1 MTKRAA
7 VLLPSQLRHL
17 LRVTEATSRHPERDA
32 VILWLGFSCGL
43 RVTEIARLTV
53 ADVMLP
59 SGRLRGEVSLR
70 AEITKGCRQRLA
82 YLTHAKLIAALDRY
96 IDWRKAKHF
105 GCSLDARQ
113 FRGLMPETRLILT
126 WKGGPYELS
135 TKRTTNSAGES
146 VEYLAADSLQT
157 YIKGLCRAAGLPL
170 ASSHS
175 GRRTFASRLL
185 AAGESLE
192 VVQQLLGHSELDH
205 VMPYLEVSDDILREM
220 FERCYDYA
228 QVHSDGS

>member
-7 VLLPSQLRHL
+7 TLLPSQLRHL

-32 VILWLGFSCGL
+32 LVLFLGFTCGM

-53 ADVMLP
+53 SDVLLP
-59 SGRLRGEVSLR
+59 SGKLRDEISLR

-82 YLTHAKLIAALDRY
+82 YLTNAKLIDSMERY
-96 IDWRKAKHF
+96 ITWRKAKGF
-105 GCSLDARQ
+105 GCSLDGRQ
-113 FRGLMPETRLILT
+113 YRGLMPQTTLILT
-126 WKGGPYELS
+126 WKGGAYELT
-135 TKRTTNSAGES
+135 TKRIMNQAGEV
-146 VEYLAADSLQT
+146 VEYQSADSLLT
-157 YIKGLCRAAGLPL
+157 YIKGLYRAAGLPL

-192 VVQQLLGHSELDH
+192 TVQILLGHSELDH
-205 VMPYLEVSDDILREM
+205 VTPYLEVRESTLREM
-220 FERCYDYA
+220 FE
-228 QVHSDGS
+228 VVI

>member
-1 MTKRAA
+1 MIKRAA

-17 LRVTEATSRHPERDA
+17 IRVTDATSRHPERDA
-32 VILWLGFSCGL
+32 VILWLGFSCGM

-53 ADVMLP
+53 ADVLLP
-59 SGRLRGEVSLR
+59 SGRLRGEISLR

-82 YLTHAKLIAALDRY
+82 YLTNPKLIAALDAY
-96 IDWRKAKHF
+96 ITWRLAKHF
-105 GCSLDARQ
+105 GCSFDSSQ
-113 FRGLMPETRLILT
+113 YRGLMPETRLILT

-135 TKRTTNSAGES
+135 SKRTTNIDGEL

-157 YIKGLCRAAGLPL
+157 YIKGLYRAAGLPL

-185 AAGESLE
+185 TSGVPLE
-192 VVQQLLGHSELDH
+192 TVQQLLGHSDLDH
-205 VMPYLEVSDDILREM
+205 VEPYLEVNDDTLREM
-220 FERCYDYA
+220 FETVLDL
-228 QVHSDGS
+228 

>member
-7 VLLPSQLRHL
+7 TLSPSELRHL

-43 RVTEIARLTV
+43 RVTETARLTV
-53 ADVMLP
+53 ADVLLP
-59 SGRLRGEVSLR
+59 SGRLRSEVSLR

-82 YLTHAKLIAALDRY
+82 YLTNPKLIAALERY
-96 IDWRKAKHF
+96 ITWRQAKHF
-105 GCSLDARQ
+105 GCSLDNRQ
-113 FRGLMPETRLILT
+113 FRRLMPETRLILT
-126 WKGGPYELS
+126 WKGGPYELN
-135 TKRTTNSAGES
+135 TKRATNAAGEV
-146 VEYLAADSLQT
+146 VEYLAADSLQA
-157 YIKGLCRAAGLPL
+157 YIKGLYRAAGLHL

-192 VVQQLLGHSELDH
+192 TVQALLGHADLDH
-205 VMPYLEVSDDILREM
+205 VMPYLEVNDGTLREM
-220 FERCYDYA
+220 FE
-228 QVHSDGS
+228 VVL

>member
-1 MTKRAA
+1 MSKQAA

-32 VILWLGFSCGL
+32 VILWLGFACGM

-53 ADVMLP
+53 ADALLP
-59 SGRLRGEVSLR
+59 SGLLRSEVSLR

-82 YLTHAKLIAALDRY
+82 YFTNPKLIAAMDRY
-96 IDWRKAKHF
+96 IEWRLAKDF
-105 GCSLDARQ
+105 GCALDGRQ
-113 FRGLMPETRLILT
+113 FRGLLPQTKLIVT
-126 WKGGPYELS
+126 WKGSGYELN
-135 TKRTTNSAGES
+135 TKRTKNAEGED

-157 YIKGLCRAAGLPL
+157 YIKGLYRAAGLPL

-185 AAGESLE
+185 AAGEDLE
-192 VVQQLLGHSELDH
+192 TVQLLLGHSDLDH
-205 VMPYLEVSDDILREM
+205 VEPYLEVCDDTLREM
-220 FERCYDYA
+220 FEM
-228 QVHSDGS
+228 VL